1 MSLLWFLSAIFVA
14 RGVNSIR
21 VHRRARRL
29 GMSRLA
35 ELQAGATEA
44 WFEERRALE
53 ASPRLAATPS
63 LRDGLSLIGAGVLIA
78 LFLLLR

>member
-1 MSLLWFLSAIFVA
+1 MSLLWFLSAILWRAALIVSA
-14 RGVNSIR
+14 STG
-21 VHRRARRL
+21 ARRL